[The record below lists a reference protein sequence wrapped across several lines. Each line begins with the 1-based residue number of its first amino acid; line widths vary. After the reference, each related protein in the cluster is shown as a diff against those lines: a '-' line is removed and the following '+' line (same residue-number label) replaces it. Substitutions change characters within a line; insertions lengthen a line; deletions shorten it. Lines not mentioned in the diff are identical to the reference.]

1 MIKRIFWNAAE
12 HRVRALWRLIGQ
24 TVLFMVFLICASGV
38 PGMIIAIG
46 QFDQPGGVD
55 PSQVEATL
63 TASPFFMLFTGL
75 GGLIAITI
83 SVVLAARFLDRRPL
97 RDFGFHFD
105 AAWWRDLGFGLG
117 LGGALMLGIFLV
129 EWAAGWITITDTF
142 FVAPRF
148 GSSFVGSVLIYLGA
162 YLGVGIYEEVLSR
175 GYQLLNIAEGLQSLL
190 TSRGAIIAAWVL
202 TSAFF
207 GLAHAGNPN
216 ATWIST
222 SNLVL
227 AGLFLGLGYIL
238 TGELAIPIG
247 LHITWNFFQGVVF
260 GFPVSGN
267 PSGATFIAIEQGG
280 PAVWTGGPF
289 GPEAGLIGIVAMVV
303 GSAATWLWIRQ
314 MSGSAELDTSLAEYE
329 PPEEAS
335 PGDQQAEVV

>member
-1 MIKRIFWNAAE
+1 MIKHIFWNAE
-12 HRVRALWRLIGQ
+12 EQRVRALWRLIAQ
-24 TVLFMVFLICASGV
+24 MIIFMVFLICASGV
-38 PGMIIAIG
+38 PGMIVAMG
-46 QFDQPGGVD
+46 QYDQPGGVD
-55 PSQVEATL
+55 PSQVEAAL
-63 TASPFFMLFTGL
+63 TSSPFFMLFTGL
-75 GGLIAITI
+75 GGLVAISI
-83 SVVLAARFLDRRPL
+83 SVVLAARFLDRRPV

-117 LGGALMLGIFLV
+117 LGGALMAGIFLV
-129 EWAAGWITITDTF
+129 EWLAGWITITDTF

-148 GSSFVGSVLIYLGA
+148 EISFVGSVLIYVGA
-162 YLGVGIYEEVLSR
+162 YLGVGIYEELLSR
-175 GYQLLNIAEGLQSLL
+175 GYQLLNISEGLQSLL
-190 TSRGAIIAAWVL
+190 TSRGAIIAAWTL

-216 ATWIST
+216 ATWIS
-222 SNLVL
+222 SFNIML

-267 PSGATFIAIEQGG
+267 APGATFIAIEQGG
-280 PAVWTGGPF
+280 PAAWTGGAF
-289 GPEAGLIGIVAMVV
+289 GPEAGLIGIAAMVL

-314 MSGSAELDTSLAEYE
+314 MYASTALDTSLAEYE
-329 PPEEAS
+329 APEEAS
-335 PGDQQAEVV
+335 PDQQAEAA

>member
-1 MIKRIFWNAAE
+1 MIKHIFWNTEE
-12 HRVRALWRLIGQ
+12 HRVRALWRLIAQ
-24 TVLFMVFLICASGV
+24 TVIFMVFLICVSGV
-38 PGMIIAIG
+38 PGAIIG
-46 QFDQPGGVD
+46 MTQYDQPGGVD
-55 PSQVEATL
+55 PSQIEATL
-63 TASPFFMLFTGL
+63 TASPFFLLLTGL

-117 LGGALMLGIFLV
+117 LGAVLMLGVFLV

-142 FVAPRF
+142 FVASRF
-148 GSSFVGSVLIYLGA
+148 EISFVGSVLIYVGA
-162 YLGVGIYEEVLSR
+162 YLGVGIYEEIFSR
-175 GYQLLNIAEGLQSLL
+175 GYQLLNISEGLQSLL

-202 TSAFF
+202 TSAIF

-222 SNLVL
+222 FNIML

-267 PSGATFIAIEQGG
+267 APGTTFIAIEQGG
-280 PAVWTGGPF
+280 PAVWTGGAF
-289 GPEAGLIGIVAMVV
+289 GPEAGLIGIVTMLV

-314 MSGSAELDTSLAEYE
+314 MRASTALETSLAEYE
-329 PPEEAS
+329 PPEESS
-335 PGDQQAEVV
+335 PDQQAEVA

>member
-1 MIKRIFWNAAE
+1 MIKRIFWNADE
-12 HRVRALWRLIGQ
+12 HRVRALWRLIAQ
-24 TVLFMVFLICASGV
+24 MVIFAIFVSCAGGV
-38 PGMIIAIG
+38 PGAIIAVR
-46 QFDQPGGVD
+46 QYDQPGSVD
-55 PSQVEATL
+55 PAQIEAAFTS
-63 TASPFFMLFTGL
+63 SPYFILFTGL
-75 GGLIAITI
+75 GGLVAIII
-83 SVVLAARFLDRRPL
+83 SVGVATRFLDRRPL

-105 AAWWRDLGFGLG
+105 GAWWRDLGFGLG

-129 EWAAGWITITDTF
+129 EWLAGWLTITDTF
-142 FVAPRF
+142 YIAPSF
-148 GSSFVGSVLIYLGA
+148 EMSFVGSLLIYVGG

-222 SNLVL
+222 FNIML

-267 PSGATFIAIEQGG
+267 APGATFIAIEQGG
-280 PAVWTGGPF
+280 PATWTGGPF
-289 GPEAGLIGIVAMVV
+289 GPEAGLIGIVAMLV

-314 MSGSAELDTSLAEYE
+314 MRASTALDTSLAEYE
-329 PPEEAS
+329 GPQEAS
-335 PGDQQAEVV
+335 PSDQPAEVA